1 VKLWLAGWQGAN
13 VKSASLVAI
22 RESRLAGREAKEAP
36 LDPDNEHLKALVA
49 ARLKTV
55 AERRLIADA
64 LKTDYRRGH
73 SEETLE
79 TFVKLQETIE
89 AIDRAIADEER
100 MAKLDAAGTPP
111 RVGFSG
117 L

>member
-1 VKLWLAGWQGAN
+1 MALLH
-13 VKSASLVAI
+13 SPLVAMP
-22 RESRLAGREAKEAP
+22 ESRLAGREAKEAP
-36 LDPDNEHLKALVA
+36 LDPDNEHVKALVA

-55 AERRLIADA
+55 AERRLIAEA
-64 LKTDYRRGH
+64 LKTDYRRGR